1 MGISIKL
8 SCISIHGTNKPWL
21 IGTMISNGCIRMHNM
36 NVEELFPLVKVGTPV
51 YIRN

>member
-1 MGISIKL
+1 MTL
-8 SCISIHGTNKPWL
+8 SCTSIQCTNKPWL
-21 IGTMISNGCIRMHNM
+21 IGTLVSNGCIRMHNK